1 MPEAS
6 QGPLHDTLPHQHG
19 RHPHGIQPGGA
30 AACQHMVGTV
40 NAQFNAHAGSQLAVQ
55 GIGHGQNLHGPPA
68 GPRTQPAGG
77 IPAGTAYNQRGVLQ
91 LVRPPSGFLHGLAG
105 QKKGQLGRRAVPAAA
120 QHAPLRN
127 PAAADITPGMPRTP
141 QLLQRLQHLES
152 LPDAADM
159 SLRAQP
165 ECGSQAK
172 PANPRFRTAVPLRN
186 HDPGKVPLRRPG
198 NKPRIRRE

>member
-1 MPEAS
+1 MKIPEQFLSELKSAGLLRS
-6 QGPLHDTLPHQHG
+6 LRNVECL
-19 RHPHGIQPGGA
+19 PGGMA
-30 AACQHMVGTV
+30 
-40 NAQFNAHAGSQLAVQ
+40 
-55 GIGHGQNLHGPPA
+55 
-68 GPRTQPAGG
+68 
-77 IPAGTAYNQRGVLQ
+77 
-91 LVRPPSGFLHGLAG
+91 
-105 QKKGQLGRRAVPAAA
+105 
-120 QHAPLRN
+120 
-127 PAAADITPGMPRTP
+127 RTP

-186 HDPGKVPLRRPG
+186 HDPEKVPRRHPG